1 MVVLLMRFL
10 IQESALHMI
19 RLFLT
24 LLGLGLLGLGLLWLV
39 LVLLWLLVLLVLVLL
54 GLGLVLVL
62 GPVCPILPLLL
73 LPWLLLPI

>member
-24 LLGLGLLGLGLLWLV
+24 LLGLVLLGLLW
-39 LVLLWLLVLLVLVLL
+39 LVLLVLVLL
-54 GLGLVLVL
+54 GLGLVLGL